1 MSITTAAIG
10 NSVSN
15 AYVSGGNTA
24 ITWLAINNSTA
35 NTVTANVYAVPA
47 GNSANTQNL
56 VLTNLE
62 LTGYET
68 YQLYNAAEKLL
79 LGNNDSIQIVANSA
93 AKLNAVTSYT
103 TV

>member
-10 NSVSN
+10 NTVSN

-56 VLTNLE
+56 ILTNLE
-62 LTGYET
+62 MTGYET

-79 LGNNDSIQIVANSA
+79 LSNGDSVQIVANTSGI
-93 AKLNAVTSYT
+93 LNAVISYT
-103 TV
+103 AV

>member
-15 AYVSGGNTA
+15 VYVSGGNTA
-24 ITWLAINNSTA
+24 ITWLVINNSTA

-56 VLTNLE
+56 ILTNLE

-93 AKLNAVTSYT
+93 ATLNAVTSYT

>member
-15 AYVSGGNTA
+15 VYVSGGNTA
-24 ITWLAINNSTA
+24 ITWLVINNSTA

-56 VLTNLE
+56 ILTNLE

>member
-10 NSVSN
+10 NTVSN

-35 NTVTANVYAVPA
+35 NTVIANVYVVPA

-56 VLTNLE
+56 ILTNLE
-62 LTGYET
+62 MTGYET

-79 LGNNDSIQIVANSA
+79 LSNNDSIQIVANSA
-93 AKLNAVTSYT
+93 AKLNVVTSYT
-103 TV
+103 AV

>member
-1 MSITTAAIG
+1 MSITTVAIT

-24 ITWLAINNSTA
+24 ITWLAITNYTA

-56 VLTNLE
+56 ILTNLE

-68 YQLYNAAEKLL
+68 YQLYNAAEKVV
-79 LGNNDSIQIVANSA
+79 LGNNDSIQAVANATSH
-93 AKLNAVTSYT
+93 LNVVTSYT
-103 TV
+103 SV

>member
-15 AYVSGGNTA
+15 VYVSGGNTA
-24 ITWLAINNSTA
+24 ITWLVINNYTA

-56 VLTNLE
+56 ILTNLE

>member
-10 NSVSN
+10 NTVSN
-15 AYVSGGNTA
+15 VYVSGGNTA

-47 GNSANTQNL
+47 GNAANTQNL
-56 VLTNLE
+56 ILTNIE
-62 LTGYET
+62 MTGYET

-79 LGNNDSIQIVANSA
+79 LGNNDSIQVVANA
-93 AKLNAVTSYT
+93 TGNLNVVTSYT
-103 TV
+103 TI

>member
-35 NTVTANVYAVPA
+35 NTATANVYAVPA
-47 GNSANTQNL
+47 GASANVQNL
-56 VLTNLE
+56 ILTNLE

-79 LGNNDSIQIVANSA
+79 LGNGDSIQIVANA
-93 AKLNAVTSYT
+93 AAILNVVTSYT
-103 TV
+103 AV

>member
-1 MSITTAAIG
+1 MSITTALIG
-10 NSVSN
+10 NTVSN

-24 ITWLAINNSTA
+24 ITSLVINNYTA
-35 NTVTANVYAVPA
+35 NTVTANLYAVPA

-56 VLTNLE
+56 ILTRIE

-79 LGNNDSIQIVANSA
+79 LGNNDTIRAVANSTGN
-93 AKLNAVTSYT
+93 LNIVTSYN

>member
-10 NSVSN
+10 NTVSN

-35 NTVTANVYAVPA
+35 NTVTANVHAVLA

-56 VLTNLE
+56 ILTNLE

-79 LGNNDSIQIVANSA
+79 LSNGDSVQIVANSA
-93 AKLNAVTSYT
+93 AKLNVVTSYT
-103 TV
+103 AV

>member
-1 MSITTAAIG
+1 MSITTALIG

-15 AYVSGGNTA
+15 VYVSGGNTA
-24 ITWLAINNSTA
+24 ITSLVINNYTA

-47 GNSANTQNL
+47 SNSANTQNL
-56 VLTNLE
+56 ILTKIE
-62 LTGYET
+62 LTGFET

-79 LGNNDSIQIVANSA
+79 LGNNDSIQAVANSTGN
-93 AKLNAVTSYT
+93 LNIVTSYT